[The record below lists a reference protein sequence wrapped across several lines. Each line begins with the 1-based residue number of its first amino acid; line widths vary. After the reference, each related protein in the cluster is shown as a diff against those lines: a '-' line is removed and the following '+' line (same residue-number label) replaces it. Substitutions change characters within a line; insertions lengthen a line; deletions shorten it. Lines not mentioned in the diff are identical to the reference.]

1 MPAAVSVSNRP
12 PLSIVSWLA
21 THALGV
27 GLFVSLFLHAFVMAT
42 EFRLPEKP
50 PMTRKDEGLKV
61 VLVNARHA
69 QAPEKADVLAQAS
82 LEGGGQ
88 TDQDHTPT
96 SPLPPQESRQEGQ
109 ALVET
114 QKASPERPQAVHRAI
129 LTQSEP
135 GAPASPP
142 DARDLPDSEAASE
155 VSGLDLMN
163 NAAAI
168 ARVEASIERRL
179 EELSKRPRRRFI
191 GARAREYRFAQ
202 YVEDWRQKVE
212 KVGTVNYPDSARGKL
227 YGNVLVLVA
236 IRADGSVERSEVRR
250 SSGSP
255 VLDEAALRI
264 VHLAAPYA
272 EFPPDVREDTDIIE
286 IVRTWSF
293 TSSDRF
299 VAQ

>member
-1 MPAAVSVSNRP
+1 MSAPSSLFDASSFTLRG
-12 PLSIVSWLA
+12 WLGR
-21 THALGV
+21 HALGV
-27 GLFVSLFLHAFVMAT
+27 GLFVSLFIHAFIMAT
-42 EFRLPEKP
+42 EFRMPEKP
-50 PMTRKDEGLKV
+50 LQTRKDEGLKV

-69 QAPEKADVLAQAS
+69 TPPETADVLAQAA
-82 LEGGGQ
+82 LEGGGE

-96 SPLPPQESRQEGQ
+96 SPLPPQETRQEGQ
-109 ALVET
+109 ALRDTRTPQE
-114 QKASPERPQAVHRAI
+114 ERPVSHTAT
-129 LTQSEP
+129 LTQPSADAPPVPPPSLQEP
-135 GAPASPP
+135 DPETPS
-142 DARDLPDSEAASE
+142 D

-179 EELSKRPRRRFI
+179 DEMAKRPRRRFI

-212 KVGTVNYPDSARGKL
+212 RVGTLNYPDTAKGRL

-236 IRADGSVERSEVRR
+236 IRADGSVERTEVRR

-255 VLDEAALRI
+255 VLDEAAVRI

-293 TSSDRF
+293 TTSDRF